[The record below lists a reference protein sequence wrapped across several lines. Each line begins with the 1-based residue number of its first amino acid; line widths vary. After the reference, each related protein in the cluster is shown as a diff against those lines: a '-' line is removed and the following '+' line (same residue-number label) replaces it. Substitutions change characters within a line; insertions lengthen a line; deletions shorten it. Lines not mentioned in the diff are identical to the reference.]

1 MLNLKDIN
9 IKTLGELFVTA
20 VVMLLIVAVIVTFVS
35 PILTTVLP
43 TIFTTSLTLTD
54 ALLLLILIRLHSK

>member
-1 MLNLKDIN
+1 MLNLKDWN

-20 VVMLLIVAVIVTFVS
+20 IVMLLIVAVIVTFVS
-35 PILTTVLP
+35 PILTAILP

-54 ALLLLILIRLHSK
+54 ALLLLILIRLHK